1 MRAIAEDHLIGRA
14 EQQQPAGNLED
25 GMPIPELV
33 QHRFPSSAITTKIEA
48 AISGG
53 RSGLG
58 EAEHVSPGSRNA
70 GTMAGGLT

>member
-33 QHRFPSSAITTKIEA
+33 QQSVFEQRNHHQNPSRDY
-48 AISGG
+48 GG
-53 RSGLG
+53 RSGQG